1 MFRKVSKCFGIFRN
15 VSKTQSGRQGEINGY
30 PGLEQARFFDA
41 ANYPGDRKPLV
52 STKKNATMNMD
63 IVYNH
68 YIHLVFRAPD
78 HKTTSGS
85 RTPGRMRK
93 FFPKKKRRYDDV

>member
-41 ANYPGDRKPLV
+41 ANYPGGRKHLI
-52 STKKNATMNMD
+52 STKKNATMKMD

-93 FFPKKKRRYDDV
+93 IFFKKEKEI